1 MIDIINTIVPVFLV
15 ILVGI
20 AIRKL
25 GYLPEAQIGHLNRLV
40 YYVAIPAMIFRAIAT
55 ASFETH
61 FRSGL
66 LLGTLIP
73 VVVVFGTA
81 IVLGLLL
88 SFPRKE
94 MGTFI
99 QNSFHGNLGYIG
111 FAVTFY
117 FLGDEGLTRATLI
130 AGFLMLMQNLLSV
143 IGLQAFSGQKGTAAG
158 IISSV
163 RAVIGNPV
171 VLSAIVGICF
181 NLSEMPLPLIAE
193 RTLGIVA
200 GMALPL
206 ALLVIGA
213 SLSFELVMNKL
224 PLIVPSA
231 LLKLILLPGLSLIVF
246 RILGL
251 GADEFLPGFILL
263 AAPSATVSYV
273 MATELNGSPEQ
284 ASAAV
289 SLSTLFSSVTYLLW
303 LSIIA

>member
-20 AIRKL
+20 VIRKL

-40 YYVAIPAMIFRAIAT
+40 YYVAIPAMIFRALAT
-55 ASFETH
+55 AAFETQ
-61 FRSGL
+61 FRLGL
-66 LLGTLIP
+66 LLVTLTP

-99 QNSFHGNLGYIG
+99 QNSCHGNLGYIG

-117 FLGDEGLTRATLI
+117 LLGNEGLTSATII

-143 IGLQAFSGQKGTAAG
+143 IGLQAFSEQKGKAAG

-163 RAVIGNPV
+163 RAVIVNPV
-171 VLSAIVGICF
+171 ILSAIIGICF
-181 NLSEMPLPLIAE
+181 NLSGMPLPLIAE

-213 SLSFELVMNKL
+213 SLSFGLVRNKL
-224 PLIVPSA
+224 HLIVPSA
-231 LLKLILLPGLSLIVF
+231 LLKLILLPGLGLIAF
-246 RILGL
+246 MILDL

-273 MATELNGSPEQ
+273 MATEMNGAPEQ

-289 SLSTLFSSVTYLLW
+289 SLSTLFSSITYLLW
-303 LSIIA
+303 LSIII

>member
-1 MIDIINTIVPVFLV
+1 
-15 ILVGI
+15 
-20 AIRKL
+20 
-25 GYLPEAQIGHLNRLV
+25 
-40 YYVAIPAMIFRAIAT
+40 
-55 ASFETH
+55 
-61 FRSGL
+61 
-66 LLGTLIP
+66 
-73 VVVVFGTA
+73 
-81 IVLGLLL
+81 
-88 SFPRKE
+88 
-94 MGTFI
+94 
-99 QNSFHGNLGYIG
+99 
-111 FAVTFY
+111 
-117 FLGDEGLTRATLI
+117 
-130 AGFLMLMQNLLSV
+130 
-143 IGLQAFSGQKGTAAG
+143 
-158 IISSV
+158 
-163 RAVIGNPV
+163 
-171 VLSAIVGICF
+171 
-181 NLSEMPLPLIAE
+181 
-193 RTLGIVA
+193 
-200 GMALPL
+200 MALPL

>member
-117 FLGDEGLTRATLI
+117 LLGDEGLTRATLI